1 MPSTVNLYYYRRVDK
16 ILGQR
21 LREARALRAVT
32 QEQLAAR
39 TVNTREA
46 ISMVERGRS
55 GWALDKIAAAA
66 RALDVSSDFL
76 LGLTDDLRPAAE
88 LARELDDGDYVGV
101 SELASAAGDGAVV
114 EQERVTGRVKFR
126 RTWLARHGLVARDCR
141 VIQVSGESMEPT
153 LVDGCSILVNLAA
166 RRRRTGR
173 IFVIR
178 AADGLVVKRA
188 DKHPSGAWRIVS
200 DNPNKHVWPTRSL
213 AARRRDRRR
222 GQVGREDIRVKE
234 PTMTQIANQAD
245 AAAPKRR
252 TRKAEP
258 AKSAGRRRVRVA
270 EGIYRDRHGLA
281 ATVKVNGV
289 QREIRFPAGTPL
301 KTIRAKRDELR
312 ASLRTVPAGRAA
324 HPGSRCRAV
333 SPPSERRTGEYCGP
347 AAPHRSLDHEL
358 RPHPNPGTAPAHPR
372 TQ

>member
-1 MPSTVNLYYYRRVDK
+1 MLPSTVNLYYYREVDK
-16 ILGQR
+16 TLGQR

-88 LARELDDGDYVGV
+88 LARELAAATAAAGLENPAARVAAFDDGDYVGV

-126 RTWLARHGLVARDCR
+126 RAWLSRHGLVARNCR
-141 VIQVSGESMEPT
+141 VIEVSGESMEPT

-178 AADGLVVKRA
+178 TGDGLVVKRA
-188 DKHPSGAWRIVS
+188 GRDPSGAWQIVS
-200 DNPNKHVWPTRSL
+200 DNPNKDVWPTRPWPPEAEIVGEVRW
-213 AARRRDRRR
+213 AARTF
-222 GQVGREDIRVKE
+222 V
-234 PTMTQIANQAD
+234 
-245 AAAPKRR
+245 
-252 TRKAEP
+252 
-258 AKSAGRRRVRVA
+258 
-270 EGIYRDRHGLA
+270 
-281 ATVKVNGV
+281 
-289 QREIRFPAGTPL
+289 
-301 KTIRAKRDELR
+301 
-312 ASLRTVPAGRAA
+312 
-324 HPGSRCRAV
+324 
-333 SPPSERRTGEYCGP
+333 
-347 AAPHRSLDHEL
+347 
-358 RPHPNPGTAPAHPR
+358 
-372 TQ
+372 